1 MIITPI
7 PRNGLWHR
15 LIKQDKGK
23 GVGEKVKQDHKIQV
37 GRSRRDCSFS

>member
-15 LIKQDKGK
+15 LIKQDKVK
-23 GVGEKVKQDHKIQV
+23 GAGDKVKQDNKIQV
-37 GRSRRDCSFS
+37 